1 MQEREKE
8 NSWLEAWE
16 EGGDEEYKKGGKG
29 SWKACCPSAL
39 SIFQQQHHQDPFL
52 KSPKLLPGF
61 CQENQNQDGRRQPVG
76 DSDEYSPTPMMPPEK
91 DAKGQGTWC
100 LSPVGEGSSPAG
112 RRQCSPVAAGSA
124 PSCSR
129 QPGSIAQSVSLDE
142 PLTGPPAA
150 RQVFK

>member
-76 DSDEYSPTPMMPPEK
+76 DSDEYSPHPDDAPRKRRQRSRNLVPES
-91 DAKGQGTWC
+91 C
-100 LSPVGEGSSPAG
+100 G
-112 RRQCSPVAAGSA
+112 RREQ
-124 PSCSR
+124 PSWQETMFSCGCR
-129 QPGSIAQSVSLDE
+129 LCPFL
-142 PLTGPPAA
+142 LPAA
-150 RQVFK
+150 WLHSTERVPG